1 MQRCVRGPARR
12 SIASAVAIAAMLSLT
27 RPALPED
34 AQAGLDAYVNSVDA
48 QVELYLKKHPVRPS
62 LLFDSASSL
71 VGTLGQF
78 HVMEIDQ
85 CQFEPISRAWQD
97 ELPGLR
103 ENTIV
108 ALGASYANGEKK
120 YRAGTPP
127 VQAVVDRSS
136 CAEDKR
142 NFTAILRELKALTPA
157 LRKQGY

>member
-1 MQRCVRGPARR
+1 
-12 SIASAVAIAAMLSLT
+12 MLSLT

-71 VGTLGQF
+71 AGTLGQF

-85 CQFEPISRAWQD
+85 CQFEPVSRAWQE

-103 ENTIV
+103 ENTII

-120 YRAGTPP
+120 YRAATPSTK
-127 VQAVVDRSS
+127 VVVDRSS

-142 NFTAILRELKALTPA
+142 RFAAIVRELKGLSPA